1 MRCVRRSGRA
11 RGFWSVVE
19 LRERIC
25 GAVVVKVSSGW
36 IRSAIERVR
45 GLRERREARLAGV
58 VIPAFADG
66 TFSRARGFPSRVRQ
80 VLRDS
85 TIDALVGSRGRAL
98 RFFRG
103 SGALAVSCGFS
114 RTFVR
119 TLDRIFSRKIS
130 PEGRKNAGSQPSHLM
145 HSVSRVYI
153 LSHS

>member
-25 GAVVVKVSSGW
+25 GAVVVKASSGW

-85 TIDALVGSRGRAL
+85 TIDALAGSRPRASL
-98 RFFRG
+98 LSRLWCLGGLMWILAHIRADSGPDFF
-103 SGALAVSCGFS
+103 A
-114 RTFVR
+114 
-119 TLDRIFSRKIS
+119 
-130 PEGRKNAGSQPSHLM
+130 KNFP
-145 HSVSRVYI
+145 
-153 LSHS
+153 

>member
-11 RGFWSVVE
+11 RVFWSVVE

-85 TIDALVGSRGRAL
+85 TIDAQAGSRPRASL
-98 RFFRG
+98 
-103 SGALAVSCGFS
+103 LS
-114 RTFVR
+114 RLWCLGGLMWNHAHFVR
-119 TLDRIFSRKIS
+119 TSGRILSRKIS
-130 PEGRKNAGSQPSHLM
+130 PAVEKNGAPESSHLM
-145 HSVSRVYI
+145 HSVIQVYKM
-153 LSHS
+153 SDS